1 MKSKTIHTLTVIC
14 ACLLIIS
21 AVFFWL
27 LISLEIK
34 YVDGKGLVNLYWL
47 NDFSAFSTIFL
58 SVVITI
64 LQLLRPRKKETQND
78 ILD

>member
-1 MKSKTIHTLTVIC
+1 MKAKTIRFLTAIC

-21 AVFFWL
+21 ALFFWL
-27 LISLEIK
+27 QISLEYK
-34 YVDGKGLVNLYWL
+34 YGQGFIRLYMF
-47 NDFSAFSTIFL
+47 NDFSAISTIFL

>member
-1 MKSKTIHTLTVIC
+1 MKSKTIRILTVIC
-14 ACLLIIS
+14 VCLLIIS

-34 YVDGKGLVNLYWL
+34 YVDGKGLVRLYWL
-47 NDFSAFSTIFL
+47 NDFSAISTIFL
-58 SVVITI
+58 SVVIVI
-64 LQLLRPRKKETQND
+64 LQFLLPNKEEDKNE

>member
-1 MKSKTIHTLTVIC
+1 MKSKTIHVLTVIC
-14 ACLLIIS
+14 ACLLILS

-34 YVDGKGLVNLYWL
+34 YVDGKGLVRLYWL

-58 SVVITI
+58 SVSIAI

-78 ILD
+78 IFD

>member
-1 MKSKTIHTLTVIC
+1 MTSKTIHTLTVIC

-34 YVDGKGLVNLYWL
+34 FDDGKGLVRLYWL

-58 SVVITI
+58 SVAITI
-64 LQLLRPRKKETQND
+64 LHLLSPKKKEAQND